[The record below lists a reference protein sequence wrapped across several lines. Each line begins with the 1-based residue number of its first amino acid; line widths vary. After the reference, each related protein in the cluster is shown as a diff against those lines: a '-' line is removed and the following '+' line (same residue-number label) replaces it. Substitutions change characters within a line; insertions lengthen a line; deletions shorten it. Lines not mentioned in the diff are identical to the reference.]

1 MPALHGRLRTR
12 WCCGDVGSF
21 VDLVSLK
28 LMTQAR
34 FATTEPNGR
43 PSLAR
48 SSWLQPTPTLPRS
61 ARTSLDCMRD
71 RSNSTSE
78 MSTVRHRNN
87 ERLSSTPVLPV
98 RLHIARDGEQALAM
112 LRDER
117 FRPAMIIL
125 DLSLPKVSG
134 FEVLEQNPR
143 KDIPV
148 VIFSAS
154 QLLSDSASQRLSDK
168 ERTLALGAKEY
179 VHKPM
184 DMVGY
189 RNAVLGMVR
198 NWAMS
203 EQDTNGAVP
212 M

>member
-1 MPALHGRLRTR
+1 MNQTEVLFVEDSAGDALL
-12 WCCGDVGSF
+12 
-21 VDLVSLK
+21 
-28 LMTQAR
+28 TQQI
-34 FATTEPNGR
+34 
-43 PSLAR
+43 LAE
-48 SSWLQPTPTLPRS
+48 SK
-61 ARTSLDCMRD
+61 
-71 RSNSTSE
+71 
-78 MSTVRHRNN
+78 
-87 ERLSSTPVLPV
+87 LPV
-98 RLHIARDGEQALAM
+98 HVHIARDGEQALAM
-112 LRDER
+112 LANER

-125 DLSLPKVSG
+125 DLSLPRLSG

-154 QLLSDSASQRLSDK
+154 ERLSDK
-168 ERTLALGAKEY
+168 ERTLSLGAKEY
-179 VHKPM
+179 IHKPM

-203 EQDTNGAVP
+203 EDTNGTGP